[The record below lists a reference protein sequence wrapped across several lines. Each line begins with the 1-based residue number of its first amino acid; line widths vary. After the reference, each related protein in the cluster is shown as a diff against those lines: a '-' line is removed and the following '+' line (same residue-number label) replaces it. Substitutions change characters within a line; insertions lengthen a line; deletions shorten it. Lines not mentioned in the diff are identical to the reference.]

1 MKKAMWI
8 PITIIAVVGIA
19 ALVVSFKNSDI
30 ETPDYKVVKTLGDVE
45 IREYPKMIVAKT
57 SLNSSSFEN
66 SGSNGFR
73 TIAGYIFGG
82 NQGNQKI
89 AMTSPVV
96 MNMGDSATMYF
107 VMPKQYQKEQLP
119 TPNSP
124 NVRIVE
130 EAPKTLAVI
139 KYGGFSSDKDIKRYC
154 KELEETLTQNSIQ
167 WKGGFMY
174 MGYNA
179 PWDVVNRRNEVAV
192 EVQLKTQ

>member
-1 MKKAMWI
+1 MWI
-8 PITIIAVVGIA
+8 PITITAIVGIS
-19 ALVVSFKNSDI
+19 LLIYSFKRSDI
-30 ETPDYKVVKTLGDVE
+30 ETPDYKIVKTLGDVE

-57 SLNSSSFEN
+57 SLPSNSFEN

-154 KELEETLTQNSIQ
+154 KKLEDTLTQNHIQ

-192 EVQLKTQ
+192 EIITIH